1 MMNYESKSPSTN
13 ENEPLIY
20 TLYIGYFES
29 KSVFNN
35 CGEVENFP
43 LEKET
48 LACVS

>member
-1 MMNYESKSPSTN
+1 MNYESKSLATN

-20 TLYIGYFES
+20 TLYIGDFEPN
-29 KSVFNN
+29 SVFNN
-35 CGEVENFP
+35 CGEGENFS